1 MLTNECERDIQLEL
15 NRNYLKSF
23 PARLKFCHIFLCTL
37 ASGLLF
43 YYTSDN
49 YLLTFIPICIE
60 SILALCSLIFLVS
73 STINWNTTGKIRMAR
88 INFIFHTIA
97 IILLIIS
104 TFILLIGVT
113 VQILS
118 YKNILKYQL
127 PFIVSLFVAS
137 ILNVLSALLY
147 YTSIKLVRT
156 TCENY

>member
-15 NRNYLKSF
+15 NKNYLKSF
-23 PARLKFCHIFLCTL
+23 PARLKFCHIFLGSL
-37 ASGLLF
+37 SSGLLL
-43 YYTSDN
+43 YYTSN
-49 YLLTFIPICIE
+49 YFWLTFIPICIG

-73 STINWNTTGKIRMAR
+73 STINWKTTGKIRMAR

-104 TFILLIGVT
+104 MLILLITVT
-113 VQILS
+113 AQLLS
-118 YKNILKYQL
+118 YEHILKYEV
-127 PFIVSLFVAS
+127 PFVVSMFVAS
-137 ILNVLSALLY
+137 ILNSLNALLY